1 MAASGDVLLGQP
13 GLRRIGDVVLDNSAN
28 SGSGLAAVEAYF
40 RPIFIAIQNVASV
53 GRSFLPL
60 SDSGKPALAF

>member
-1 MAASGDVLLGQP
+1 MGKVS
-13 GLRRIGDVVLDNSAN
+13 
-28 SGSGLAAVEAYF
+28 AAVEVYF

-60 SDSGKPALAF
+60 SDSGELLLTF